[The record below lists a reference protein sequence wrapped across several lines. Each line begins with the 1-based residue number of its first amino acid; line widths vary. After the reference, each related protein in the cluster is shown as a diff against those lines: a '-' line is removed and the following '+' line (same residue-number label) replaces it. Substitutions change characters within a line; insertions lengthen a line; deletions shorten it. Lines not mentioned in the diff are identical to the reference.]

1 MTAAAAVIF
10 TGALA
15 IDLSTQTAIA
25 DGAISGKVNFDGP
38 MRKARKIRIKGDAF
52 CVKAHAGNP
61 LLRETYLFNMEKK
74 TLLNVIVYISDGV
87 PDDLEAAAPP
97 EIEIDQQ
104 GCQYVPH
111 VNAIMT
117 GQKVL
122 IKNTDDTAHNL
133 NLKSVNNP
141 SFNEGQPVKGM
152 SKEVTFPNAELAIPL
167 KCDVHSWMSSWIAVF
182 DNPFHVINDAN
193 GEYTIKGLPAGT
205 YKISVWHE
213 FDKFHPV
220 EKTIEVTVKDGETSK
235 VDFTYK
241 PPSK

>member
-1 MTAAAAVIF
+1 MTAAVGMIL
-10 TGALA
+10 TGAFA

-25 DGAISGKVNFDGP
+25 DGAISGKVNFDGA

-52 CVKAHAGNP
+52 CVTSHANSP

-74 TLLNVIVYISDGV
+74 TLINVIVYVSDGV
-87 PDDLEAAAPP
+87 PDDLEAAAQP
-97 EIEIDQQ
+97 EIEIDQH

-111 VNAIMT
+111 VNAITT

-182 DNPFHVINDAN
+182 DNPFHAVTDEN

-205 YKISVWHE
+205 YKVSVWHE

-220 EKTIEVTVKDGETSK
+220 EKTIEVTVKDGETSN
-235 VDFTYK
+235 VDFTYQ